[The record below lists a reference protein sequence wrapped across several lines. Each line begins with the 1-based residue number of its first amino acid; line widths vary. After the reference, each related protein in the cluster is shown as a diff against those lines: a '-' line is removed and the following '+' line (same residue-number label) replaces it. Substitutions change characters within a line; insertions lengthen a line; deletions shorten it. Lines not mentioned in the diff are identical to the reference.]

1 MLVKYYSR
9 CALDVLLCSYFGISS
24 LCGLVFD
31 SIRSILRHV
40 LFSFVNIY
48 YDTKLSGLAF
58 RWFWQERLFYMLKL
72 CLKYFH
78 HSKTLWN
85 RWFTKR
91 ANDISSILKSF
102 SKLPCFSFFSSQLPR
117 KNFNLT
123 DLYLFAAEIWFK
135 WINIISTFTEND
147 NMHTMINDHMGLI
160 THVWSTYFGFLYS
173 CIFPRKKLFWYQ

>member
-48 YDTKLSGLAF
+48 YVHNFQGWLFADSGRSGSF
-58 RWFWQERLFYMLKL
+58 ICSSFVWNTSTTQRPCQIGG
-72 CLKYFH
+72 
-78 HSKTLWN
+78 SKTCK
-85 RWFTKR
+85 WFLFHFKV
-91 ANDISSILKSF
+91 
-102 SKLPCFSFFSSQLPR
+102 FFEVALLFFFAQLPR
-117 KNFNLT
+117 RNFNST

-147 NMHTMINDHMGLI
+147 KMHTMIKGRMGLI
-160 THVWSTYFGFLYS
+160 THEWSTYFGFLYS

>member
-1 MLVKYYSR
+1 M
-9 CALDVLLCSYFGISS
+9 
-24 LCGLVFD
+24 
-31 SIRSILRHV
+31 
-40 LFSFVNIY
+40 FSFLSSIFI
-48 YDTKLSGLAF
+48 TTQFSGLAF

-78 HSKTLWN
+78 HSKTLSN
-85 RWFTKR
+85 RWLTKR
-91 ANDISSILKSF
+91 ANVSSFILKSF

-173 CIFPRKKLFWYQ
+173 CIFPRKKLFWYQYYQYRVSSLSSQM